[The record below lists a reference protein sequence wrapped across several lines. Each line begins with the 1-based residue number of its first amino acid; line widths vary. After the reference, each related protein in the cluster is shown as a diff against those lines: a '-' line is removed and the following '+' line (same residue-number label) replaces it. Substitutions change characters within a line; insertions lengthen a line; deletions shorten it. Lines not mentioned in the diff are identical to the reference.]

1 MQIGKTGINVG
12 ALANISKDEFT
23 KLLIGE
29 PKVDLEKEW
38 REFKAQAKPFKKT
51 KKSSSK

>member
-1 MQIGKTGINVG
+1 MQIGKTGINVE
-12 ALANISKDEFT
+12 ALADISKDEFA
-23 KLLIGE
+23 KLLVGE

-38 REFKAQAKPFKKT
+38 KEFKVKAKPFKKT